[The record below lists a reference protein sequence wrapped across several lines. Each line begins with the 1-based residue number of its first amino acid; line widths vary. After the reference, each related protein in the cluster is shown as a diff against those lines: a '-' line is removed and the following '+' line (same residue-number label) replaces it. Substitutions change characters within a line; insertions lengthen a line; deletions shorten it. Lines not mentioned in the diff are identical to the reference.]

1 MSNQWAVR
9 KQEEMYDLWQKHF
22 QDHKSGFELFTSPL
36 YENASAVIIGYNAGG
51 GDPDATSYNRYMD
64 RFLADDPDFSLP
76 EHGHYREGGA
86 DYLVASRI
94 RQYLFNGKEHLL
106 ENAVETNRYFLRTD
120 GKSHHHDV
128 MEAASKSAKQEY
140 LEFCRNTTREVI
152 QQANPDVVLE
162 FSGESSAEK
171 FCSELGLTFEHHEN
185 HGIDGENGTNVTVEV
200 GNLSGISNTTFISI
214 SPHVSYPPLAM
225 EHLNFLKETV
235 PPLLP
240 E

>member
-1 MSNQWAVR
+1 MSNQWAVE
-9 KQEEMYDLWQKHF
+9 KQKEMYDLWRNHF

-36 YENASAVIIGYNAGG
+36 YEDASAVIIGYNAGG

-64 RFLADDPDFSLP
+64 QFMTEEADFSLP
-76 EHGHYREGGA
+76 DHGHYPEGGA

-94 RQYLFNGKEHLL
+94 RGYLFNGKEHLL

-128 MEAASKSAKQEY
+128 MEAASETAKKAY
-140 LEFCRNTTREVI
+140 LDFCRETTRGVI
-152 QQANPDVVLE
+152 RRVNPSVVVD
-162 FSGESSAEK
+162 FGGESSAEG
-171 FCSELGLTFEHHEN
+171 FCSDLNYTFEHHDT
-185 HGIDGENGTNVTVEV
+185 HRLDGENGTSVSVEV
-200 GNLSGISNTTFISI
+200 GELTDSSDTTFISV